1 LNLAKIDADVDNALG
16 ASYHD
21 KEGGFNTTAVRWW
34 VRFNLALGD
43 DPFAVAGP
51 DAPDVDKLR
60 DERRLMRFEAWL
72 VMEKKPTVTVDTAE
86 GYGSTVQGFLARY
99 TGTKLGAGR
108 DLHRLRNMRRGLHRL
123 NGGKPQR
130 KLRKALTPQRLGAAM
145 DKRLLRSNPAHA
157 NVRAALTT
165 MVQGLLRG
173 GEAGI
178 SDKAVRSWAPKTHIT
193 RADVYFT
200 HEAMHLTIA
209 PLKNEHYL
217 GAKACPVVIG
227 RQTRAGA
234 YIDAPSE
241 VLNMY
246 VVDSVLPGEWGLV
259 PMFRDPSTGKPLKV
273 SELNDWVQLLMN
285 SIGED
290 GKEYGS
296 HSCRIGG
303 ATAMFAAGATPLDIR
318 TMGRWDSEVY
328 RIYIRAD
335 AGRAAHCSRA
345 IGRKE
350 VSPLQ
355 DAFEEIDYY

>member
-1 LNLAKIDADVDNALG
+1 MK
-16 ASYHD
+16 
-21 KEGGFNTTAVRWW
+21 WW
-34 VRFNLALGD
+34 VKFNLGLGD

-51 DAPDVDKLR
+51 DAPDTEKLH

-72 VMEKKPTVTVDTAE
+72 VMEKKPPVAVDTAE
-86 GYGSTVQGFLARY
+86 GYGSTVQGFLARF

-123 NGGKPQR
+123 VGGKPQR
-130 KLRKALTPQRLGAAM
+130 KLRKALTPQNLCVAM
-145 DKRLLRSNPAHA
+145 EKRLQKSSPTHA

-178 SDKAVRSWAPKTHIT
+178 SDKTAKQWTPKTHVT

-200 HEAMHLTIA
+200 ADAMHLTIA

-217 GAKACPVVIG
+217 GAKACPVIIG
-227 RQTRAGA
+227 RQLKGGA
-234 YIDAPSE
+234 YIDAASE

-246 VVDSVLPGEWGLV
+246 GVDRVPPNEWNVTPL
-259 PMFRDPSTGKPLKV
+259 FRDPNTGMPLKV
-273 SELNDWVQLLMN
+273 SELNEWVQLLMN
-285 SIGED
+285 SIGEN
-290 GKEYGS
+290 GREYGS

-303 ATAMFAAGATPLDIR
+303 ATAMFAAGASPLDIR

-328 RIYIRAD
+328 RIYVRAD
-335 AGRAAHCSRA
+335 VARAALCSRA
-345 IGRKE
+345 IGRKT

-355 DAFEEIDYY
+355 DAFDIDYY